1 MEDDRKSLEG
11 RTSESAPSDPDR
23 ERREVERRI
32 RDYQRQLRRLASEL
46 SLAEARERREIA
58 SDLHDHIGQALAFV
72 AQKVSAIRRNSIF
85 SGMDEEFSQVLS
97 ILEQAIRYTRNLT
110 VELVSLTCNRPW
122 VATAG
127 RSLRPPGR
135 GGLERRRD
143 GRRCSELTPPGW
155 TLTAWCL
162 LALLGSPAFAGTL
175 SDPDGGRAAGESGSS
190 RGFQDS
196 TSTGERRSDGERE
209 LEIVVVGVRPVATP
223 GGASAVEVRPDSL
236 HLSPAPTLGEVFQ
249 ELPLLYMRTNSR
261 GEAEISA
268 RGSESRQVAVLV
280 DGVPMTLAWDARAD
294 ASVIP
299 ATAPQELSYVRGLSS
314 MLHGPNVLGGVIE
327 IKVGQSLIQPQHA
340 TYVVTTGVDHVGASG
355 GTARFTAPFVGAG
368 GSWVLRGGAGFR
380 DSPGQPLAAGV
391 HERSRTD
398 NGLRLNTDSRI
409 ADGFVSLRYV
419 ADNLAW
425 CSFSGSSFSGRRG
438 IAAELGIPDED
449 VRYWRYPRISRTLA
463 VISGGTGDRLS
474 PLGGYGD
481 LEASVGLDVGRTD
494 IDSYTSAAYSDLDA
508 FENGRDRTLTLRL
521 LGDQTLGRSADLRG
535 AFTLAD
541 IRHDE
546 SLPEGTARYRQRLM
560 SFGTETDVRLI
571 ERGARVNSCRLSVGA
586 AWDVGE
592 TPEAGGKERLG
603 RIDGWGGRVGLGV
616 AVAGGAMRLHAGL
629 SSRNRFPS
637 LRELY
642 SGALNRFAPNPDLK
656 PERLVAMEGGV
667 TARIASGELQAVLF
681 HHQLRDAVVRIRLP
695 EPDNRYMRVNR
706 DKLVSTGVELFG
718 SRRLGR
724 LSLEG
729 SLTAQ
734 SVDLTDTGSGASNRP
749 ENLPELFGAAAL
761 RSDIARGFRGAVVAR
776 YTGEQF
782 TIDPVSG
789 DDSRLAAGTRLDLE
803 IARNWG
809 PRLETTLAVDNVTDA
824 AIYDL
829 IGLPR
834 PGRSVRLQLRLV
846 GRAF

>member
-1 MEDDRKSLEG
+1 MIAKWIVPAGCALCLLTSAVLAGNTHDR
-11 RTSESAPSDPDR
+11 SAT
-23 ERREVERRI
+23 
-32 RDYQRQLRRLASEL
+32 RDSR
-46 SLAEARERREIA
+46 
-58 SDLHDHIGQALAFV
+58 DG
-72 AQKVSAIRRNSIF
+72 
-85 SGMDEEFSQVLS
+85 GP
-97 ILEQAIRYTRNLT
+97 T
-110 VELVSLTCNRPW
+110 
-122 VATAG
+122 
-127 RSLRPPGR
+127 RSL
-135 GGLERRRD
+135 
-143 GRRCSELTPPGW
+143 
-155 TLTAWCL
+155 
-162 LALLGSPAFAGTL
+162 
-175 SDPDGGRAAGESGSS
+175 
-190 RGFQDS
+190 QDS
-196 TSTGERRSDGERE
+196 TSAPGRRSETEEEKD

-249 ELPLLYMRTNSR
+249 ELPLLYLRTNSR

-327 IKVGQSLIQPQHA
+327 IKVGQSLIQPEHGS
-340 TYVVTTGVDHVGASG
+340 YVVTTGFDHVGASG
-355 GTARFTAPFVGAG
+355 ATARIMAPFEGAG
-368 GSWVLRGGAGFR
+368 GSWVLRAGAGFR

-391 HERSRTD
+391 HERVRTD
-398 NGLRLNTDSRI
+398 NDLRLNTDSRI

-438 IAAELGIPDED
+438 VAAELGIPDEEA
-449 VRYWRYPRISRTLA
+449 RFWRYPHLSRTLA
-463 VISGGTGDRLS
+463 VVSGGTGDRRS
-474 PLGGYGD
+474 PFGGYGD
-481 LEASVGLDVGRTD
+481 LEASVGLDTGRTD
-494 IDSYTSAAYSDLDA
+494 IDSYSSATYSDLDG
-508 FENGRDRTLTLRL
+508 FENGEDRTLTVRL

-546 SLPEGTARYRQRLM
+546 YLPEGDARYRQRLM
-560 SFGTETDVRLI
+560 SVGTESEVRLI
-571 ERGARVNSCRLSVGA
+571 EGGARVRSCRLSVGA
-586 AWDVGE
+586 AWDIGE

-603 RIDGWGGRVGLGV
+603 RIDGWGGRVGVGV
-616 AVAGGAMRLHAGL
+616 GLAGGAMRLHAGL

-656 PERLVAMEGGV
+656 PERLIAMEGGV
-667 TARIASGELQAVLF
+667 TARVASGELQAVLF
-681 HHQLRDAVVRIRLP
+681 HHKLRDAVVRIRLP

-706 DKLVSTGVELFG
+706 DELVSTGLELFG
-718 SRRLGR
+718 AQRLGR

-734 SVDLTDTGSGASNRP
+734 SVDLTDTGAGVTNRP

-761 RSDIARGFRGAVVAR
+761 RSGLPRGFRGAAVVR

-782 TIDPVSG
+782 TIDPVTG
-789 DDSRLAAGTRLDLE
+789 EDSRLAAGTRLDLE
-803 IARNWG
+803 IARDWG
-809 PRLETTLAVDNVTDA
+809 PRLETTLAVENVTDR

-829 IGLPR
+829 VGLPR
-834 PGRSVRLQLRLV
+834 PGRSLRLQLRFV
-846 GRAF
+846 GRAL